1 MRQLVYEAPDS
12 HLWRELFLSIF
23 DDPRPVLKLNNA
35 RSDPRHNTHDEAD
48 GEAKLN
54 IEGVRDEE
62 VEAFDWSG
70 EFQARVWAINYIRRQ
85 SSAKAN
91 SAVRFKS

>member
-62 VEAFDWSG
+62 DVRKRRELKSEVWSRRSRDEAWS
-70 EFQARVWAINYIRRQ
+70 R
-85 SSAKAN
+85 
-91 SAVRFKS
+91 